1 MDAARIRKW
10 IREAYEHAELSRLR
24 LAHAHIEKQLQGP
37 AGEETLTREN
47 GTRDAKTGWP
57 VNKLGEMVRTY
68 LPHIAGESI
77 EPSIEPDGVGD
88 RGAAKLLELRVGQV
102 LEDAAYTRED
112 EQGVIA
118 SLLTIGC
125 WWVGRYEGPRLACA
139 CSATIEQGAP
149 MIRAVRPEHLVVDPS
164 ADRWS
169 TINSIGDW
177 YPAERDVLVE
187 LARQGLIALTE
198 EEVMALPLLWDI
210 QNGSHDA
217 DSVGALNDGQE
228 KDKYLIP
235 LVGLWEVTY
244 REMGVWYTCTVPS
257 TGHGLEKFVVPPTP
271 VDPAKMPEGY
281 PYVTLLLDPLTKG
294 LVPTSPAL
302 AMLDAHHY
310 ALDIARKAV
319 EQIQT
324 LRRRHVVQRGSQ
336 IEKAMNEPGDE
347 KYIAG
352 DPKEAPAEVI
362 EGGLTEEAVQ
372 AYAFLEK
379 LGSTFG
385 PNIELA
391 GGKGSPEETAA
402 GTSLLAGQGAIV
414 LGRWTNAVLKARAEC
429 VKRVAAIVGAEQE
442 PQTLAMPL
450 PDGSVAGV
458 FWPPPTDLS
467 YQRYRFRVSPTGGSA
482 GMDPRARLRS
492 LFELFAG
499 IRGIAEFLVM
509 LGQDPSE
516 AFKAIADMSAMPEIK
531 RLLPTQAGLMQD
543 MQVVQQLVQSGQLQ
557 MGGPGGPTPPGQG
570 PQTQGGQVVSDQARR
585 VPV

>member
-1 MDAARIRKW
+1 MDASRIRKW

-24 LAHAHIEKQLQGP
+24 IAHAHIEKQLQGP
-37 AGEETLTREN
+37 AGEMTLTREN

-88 RGAAKLLELRVGQV
+88 RGAAKVLELRVGQV
-102 LEDAAYTRED
+102 LEDAAYGRED

-125 WWVGRYEGPRLACA
+125 WWVGRYEGPRLACS
-139 CSATIEQGAP
+139 CSATIEIGAP
-149 MIRAVRPEHLVVDPS
+149 MIRAVRPEHMVVDPS

-169 TINSIGDW
+169 NINSIGDW
-177 YPAERDVLVE
+177 YPAERDVL
-187 LARQGLIALTE
+187 LAMAKQGLIGLTE
-198 EEVMALPLLWDI
+198 EDVLGLPLLWDVR
-210 QNGSHDA
+210 NGGHDA
-217 DSVGALNDGQE
+217 DSVGSLNDGAD

-257 TGHGLEKFVVPPTP
+257 TGHGLEKFVVEPTP

-347 KYIAG
+347 KYIPGEPRRRPRRSSRA
-352 DPKEAPAEVI
+352 
-362 EGGLTEEAVQ
+362 
-372 AYAFLEK
+372 
-379 LGSTFG
+379 
-385 PNIELA
+385 
-391 GGKGSPEETAA
+391 GSPRRRCRRTRSLRSSDRRSGPTSSSWA
-402 GTSLLAGQGAIV
+402 GRAHQKT
-414 LGRWTNAVLKARAEC
+414 RRRARAC
-429 VKRVAAIVGAEQE
+429 
-442 PQTLAMPL
+442 
-450 PDGSVAGV
+450 
-458 FWPPPTDLS
+458 W
-467 YQRYRFRVSPTGGSA
+467 
-482 GMDPRARLRS
+482 RAR
-492 LFELFAG
+492 A
-499 IRGIAEFLVM
+499 
-509 LGQDPSE
+509 PSCWD
-516 AFKAIADMSAMPEIK
+516 A
-531 RLLPTQAGLMQD
+531 
-543 MQVVQQLVQSGQLQ
+543 
-557 MGGPGGPTPPGQG
+557 GPT
-570 PQTQGGQVVSDQARR
+570 RC
-585 VPV
+585 